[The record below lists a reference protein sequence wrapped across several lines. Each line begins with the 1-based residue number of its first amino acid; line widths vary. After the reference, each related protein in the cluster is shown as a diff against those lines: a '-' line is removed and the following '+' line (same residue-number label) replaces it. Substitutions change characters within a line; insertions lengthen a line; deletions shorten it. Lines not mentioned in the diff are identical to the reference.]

1 MASSAVIEAVARTEP
16 LTETVWL
23 KERRVLSRLPI
34 RRYFGELLA
43 VRAPTLNS
51 IKLVARSSISV
62 SSDATVKATSCSR
75 DALFNH
81 IWQQTDLPP
90 SRGANSAV
98 ENGNRRPLRPLMLQD
113 GLSRYCIIPAASLQN
128 IYADY
133 VLIGIWDIP
142 SSKIQVYG
150 IFCPLNDKYMGYSVL

>member
-1 MASSAVIEAVARTEP
+1 MAGTKS
-16 LTETVWL
+16 LTETVWF
-23 KERRVLSRLPI
+23 KGRRVLSRLPI
-34 RRYFGELLA
+34 RCYFGELLA

-51 IKLVARSSISV
+51 IKLVTCSSISV

-90 SRGANSAV
+90 SRGASSAV
-98 ENGNRRPLRPLMLQD
+98 ENGNRRPLRPLMLQS
-113 GLSRYCIIPAASLQN
+113 GLSRYCTIPAASLRN
-128 IYADY
+128 IYVDY
-133 VLIGIWDIP
+133 ANVLIGIWDI
-142 SSKIQVYG
+142 STSKIQVYG